1 MRKSQMH
8 LFLALT
14 LVATPILGLML
25 PSSLARQE
33 TRTPVSNTT
42 KNQPRNKNE
51 PRNYVPS
58 TPQLSNQPA
67 VQELAGV
74 IADAQNLPNRSDAF
88 KVLSKSANLLWLSS
102 PAKSR
107 TMFQELWQL
116 TEAGG
121 DVDDL
126 RTDILRYLAPRDPK
140 LAATWL
146 DQVSKISTDSGDVPY
161 SQQVKGSNP
170 TAQRLN
176 NLASK
181 LVEQEDSTQAAKVLE
196 RALNVGV
203 TPATLST
210 LTRLRQRNPALADSL
225 VSRTLEK
232 LNTRPTVV
240 SLPSLYL
247 LVDYVFPASNVDP
260 NAATVNAPS
269 RFLERQYFSTAY
281 NVLNKTLTESE
292 EVLKKNGYTK
302 PDLRFRTIY
311 QGQLAEVVVLLA
323 PRFDREVSPE
333 FVALARQSFA
343 TVAPNAALMSRFTR
357 LRLSSSVDTSGD
369 TLTDI
374 ALSLAKGDIDRA
386 RQLVGGVNDETVKKA
401 VGQTVVKVSFGL
413 YLAKSE
419 LHEALAEARKF
430 EDPTV
435 QAIALAQLA
444 RAARAKGDSDFSK
457 LVIANA
463 VSLFSGTQPSGLQA
477 RALLMLAPEALS
489 SSVPD
494 ALDLL
499 NRAVVVINSLPEV
512 VQETAEYNLDDPKSL
527 KDAPELQRAFSTIA
541 GKDYEGTLT
550 VARQLQPALIG
561 LLARLAVVET
571 ELKKPN
577 KKSRRSATVLSH
589 AVKSAALTPAFLE
602 NGMRLPAGDSSIDV
616 TKSSNGSGGCSCG
629 PCMSTS
635 SMPATPGPWWDC
647 TSECL
652 RSAGVSPIS
661 ITLCAATCVTGN
673 VPLCAICFAAHATV
687 FNFCALYCAV
697 YATPTYG
704 TCLGWT
710 DFVTYPTSGCVTGLY
725 YQGPCTRSDAFRSR
739 CEDYDDALCACLGG
753 GYMSPI
759 VIDVDN
765 SGFSMTDAAGGVVFD
780 MLKDGVPLGLSWTTA
795 GSTNALLVLDRN
807 ANGTI
812 DNGEEL
818 FGDITPQPASSTP
831 NGFVALAEFDRPA
844 NFGNGNRKLDSQDA
858 IFSQLRLWQDT
869 NHNGYSESS
878 ELRPLAG
885 LISAIDLDFKESR
898 RTDQHGNQFRYRA
911 KVYDVKGD
919 HGGRWAWDVFLNVQ

>member
-1 MRKSQMH
+1 MRKSDMYQF
-8 LFLALT
+8 LLALT
-14 LVATPILGLML
+14 LVTTLTLGLRL
-25 PSSLARQE
+25 PVSMAHQE
-33 TRTPVSNTT
+33 TRTPVSNTI
-42 KNQPRNKNE
+42 KNQ

-58 TPQLSNQPA
+58 SSQLPNQPA
-67 VQELAGV
+67 IQELSGV
-74 IADAQNLPNRSDAF
+74 IVDAQNLPNRSDAF

-146 DQVSKISTDSGDVPY
+146 DQVSKISTDPRDIPY
-161 SQQVKGSNP
+161 SQQVKGTDP
-170 TAQRLN
+170 TSQRLK

-181 LVEQEDSTQAAKVLE
+181 LVEQEDGTQAAKVLE
-196 RALNVGV
+196 RALSVGV

-210 LTRLRQRNPALADSL
+210 LTRLRQRSPALADSL
-225 VSRTLEK
+225 VSRTLER
-232 LNTRPTVV
+232 LNARPTVV

-247 LVDYVFPASNVDP
+247 LVDYIFPASNVDP
-260 NAATVNAPS
+260 NAASVNTPS
-269 RFLERQYFSTAY
+269 RFLQRQYFSTAY
-281 NVLNKTLTESE
+281 NVLNKSLRESE
-292 EVLKKNGYTK
+292 EVLTKENGYTK
-302 PDLRFRTIY
+302 PDLRFRSIY
-311 QGQLAEVVVLLA
+311 QGQLAEVVVMLA
-323 PRFDREVSPE
+323 PRFDREVNPE
-333 FVALARQSFA
+333 FTTLARQSFA
-343 TVAPNAALMSRFTR
+343 MIAPNAAAMSRFTR
-357 LRLSSSVDTSGD
+357 LRLSSSEDTSGD
-369 TLTDI
+369 RLTDI

-386 RQLVGGVNDETVKKA
+386 ERLVSGVNDENIKKA
-401 VGQTVVKVSFGL
+401 VSQTVVKVAFGL

-419 LHEALAEARKF
+419 LYEALAEARKF
-430 EDPTV
+430 EDLTV
-435 QAIALAQLA
+435 QAIAFAQLA
-444 RAARAKGDSDFSK
+444 RAARAKGDTDFSK
-457 LVIANA
+457 LVVTNA
-463 VSLFSGTQPSGLQA
+463 LSLFSGNKPSGLQA

-499 NRAVVVINSLPEV
+499 NRAVTVINDLPEV
-512 VQETAEYNLDDPKSL
+512 SQDTDEYNLDDPKSL

-541 GKDYEGTLT
+541 ARDYDGTLS

-571 ELKKPN
+571 ELKKPTR
-577 KKSRRSATVLSH
+577 KSRRSATVLNH
-589 AVKSAALTPAFLE
+589 AVKSAALTQAFLG
-602 NGMRLPAGDSSIDV
+602 NAMRLPAGDSTIDV
-616 TKSSNGSGGCSCG
+616 TNKSKGPGNCSCG

-635 SMPATPGPWWDC
+635 SLPATPGPWWDC

-652 RSAGVSPIS
+652 SSAGVSPIS

-673 VPLCAICFAAHATV
+673 VPLCAICFALHATA

-697 YATPTYG
+697 YANPTYG

-710 DFVTYPTSGCVTGLY
+710 DFVSYPTSGCVTGLFF
-725 YQGPCTRSDAFRSR
+725 QGPCTRSEEFRSR
-739 CEDYDDALCACLGG
+739 CDDYDEESCVCLGG
-753 GYMSPI
+753 MSMSPI
-759 VIDVDN
+759 VIDVDA
-765 SGFSMTDAAGGVVFD
+765 SGFSLTDAAGGVVFD
-780 MLKDGVPLGLSWTTA
+780 MLKDGVPLGLAWTTA
-795 GSTNALLVLDRN
+795 GSTNSLLVLDRN

-818 FGDITPQPASSTP
+818 FGDITPQPASSVP
-831 NGFVALAEFDRPA
+831 NGFLALAEYDKPA
-844 NFGNGNRKLDSQDA
+844 NGGNGNRKLDSQDA
-858 IFSQLRLWQDT
+858 IFSQLRLWRDT
-869 NHNGYSESS
+869 NHNGISESS
-878 ELRPLAG
+878 ELLPLSG
-885 LISAIDLDFKESR
+885 LIRAIDLDYKESR

-911 KVYDVKGD
+911 KVYDANGE